1 MGFVSL
7 AILASPRPSFSIA
20 LATEAAYANTR
31 AIADRLEVSART
43 VYSAT
48 GQAGSII
55 IIGALLQVSSGQTW
69 IMWLAG
75 ITILI
80 TSINIFG
87 GFAVTRRMLEMFR
100 K

>member
-43 VYSAT
+43 VFSAT
-48 GQAGSII
+48 GQA
-55 IIGALLQVSSGQTW
+55 V
-69 IMWLAG
+69 
-75 ITILI
+75 
-80 TSINIFG
+80 
-87 GFAVTRRMLEMFR
+87 AVCLHRFR
-100 K
+100 LPDL